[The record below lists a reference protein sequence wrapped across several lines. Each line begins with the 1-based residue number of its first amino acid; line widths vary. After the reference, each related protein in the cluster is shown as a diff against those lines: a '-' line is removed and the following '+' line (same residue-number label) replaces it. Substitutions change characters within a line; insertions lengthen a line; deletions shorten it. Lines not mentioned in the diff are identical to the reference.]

1 MSTQNHYL
9 IAFAE
14 CRHAF
19 GQQGSVAKLFTF
31 GFAVAASFCLMALV
45 PSALLSGS
53 AAFAAAVATC
63 FCFGLMVCLA
73 RSRNTGETAF
83 SIAIYSWWFLI
94 VSEQVFVRKGLS
106 EAGLSGKFA
115 GDAYGEV
122 FIWTIIFLSTFSVF
136 GKRGFMPSILRTPV
150 KWLFLFALLAIVS
163 CAYSPTPM
171 FSFAWAFKLMV
182 GVLILIAC
190 AEKMGQARKQVTFWK
205 SLFWA
210 YVVLVFTPLA
220 TCITHPQTMF
230 GWRGFDG
237 SQPPEFRLNTN
248 IHPVDLSQHA
258 AILVILALVL
268 HAVDRRRSRM
278 AVVALAVIVMIL
290 AVGKAAILSCIVC
303 SILFF
308 ILQGRF
314 KAGIGWLL
322 LVLGTG
328 LLAVF
333 VTPIGSYFQEYE
345 SRESAETLTGRTELW
360 DLAIPAIK
368 QRPIIGHGFVAS
380 KFISEAVDAD
390 WDAGHLHNAFLEVLY
405 NNGVVGLLLMLIV
418 NGCIVRNVWVILRQ
432 SRDHTLRTLAAG
444 SFALYVFLLL
454 NGFVEPTFGGRPSCV
469 FLVFQGL
476 LLLTYSLRTAAAPEQ
491 VEIRRAVLHEW
502 SPAEI

>member
-1 MSTQNHYL
+1 MFTRNYYSM
-9 IAFAE
+9 AGAE
-14 CRHAF
+14 RQPAF
-19 GQQGSVAKLFTF
+19 GPQGSIVKLFVF
-31 GFAVAASFCLMALV
+31 GFVVAASFCFMALV
-45 PSALLSGS
+45 PSAMLSGS
-53 AAFAAAVATC
+53 AAFAAAMAAC

-73 RSRNTGETAF
+73 RSRNKGETAF

-94 VSEQVFVRKGLS
+94 ISEQLFVRKGLS
-106 EAGLSGKFA
+106 EAGLSGKFS

-122 FIWTIIFLSTFSVF
+122 FVWVAIFLSMFSVF
-136 GKRGFMPSILRTPV
+136 GRRGFLPSTLRTQV
-150 KWLFLFALLAIVS
+150 KWLLMFALLAILS
-163 CAYSPTPM
+163 CVYSPTPM
-171 FSFAWAFKLMV
+171 FSFAWAFKLLV

-190 AEKMGQARKQVTFWK
+190 AEKMGHSDKQVTFWK

-210 YVVLVFTPLA
+210 YIVLVFAPLA
-220 TCITHPQTMF
+220 TCLTHPQTMF

-258 AILVILALVL
+258 AILVILALVM
-268 HAVDRRRSRM
+268 HALDRRRSRKV
-278 AVVALAVIVMIL
+278 VVALAMIVMIL

-308 ILQGRF
+308 VLQGRF
-314 KAGIGWLL
+314 RAGIGWLL
-322 LVLGTG
+322 LLFGTG
-328 LLAVF
+328 VLAIF
-333 VTPIGSYFQEYE
+333 VTPIGSYFREYE
-345 SRESAETLTGRTELW
+345 TRESAETLTGRTERW

-405 NNGVVGLLLMLIV
+405 NNGVVGLLIMLIV
-418 NGCIVRNVWVILRQ
+418 NACILRNVWVVLRQ
-432 SRDHTLRTLAAG
+432 SRDHNFRTLAAG
-444 SFALYVFLLL
+444 SFALYAFLLL

-476 LLLTYSLRTAAAPEQ
+476 LLLTYGLRKAAAPVQ
-491 VEIRRAVLHEW
+491 VELRRAVFPDL

>member
-1 MSTQNHYL
+1 MSTQNSHL
-9 IAFAE
+9 IARAE
-14 CRHAF
+14 CRPAF
-19 GQQGSVAKLFTF
+19 GVQSPVAKVFFF
-31 GFAVAASFCLMALV
+31 GFAVAASLCLIALV

-53 AAFAAAVATC
+53 AAFAAAMATC
-63 FCFGLMVCLA
+63 FCLGLMVCLA
-73 RSRNTGETAF
+73 RSRETGETAF

-94 VSEQVFVRKGLS
+94 ISEQLFVRKGLS
-106 EAGLSGKFA
+106 EAGLAGKFS

-122 FIWTIIFLSTFSVF
+122 FIWAVIFLSMISVF
-136 GKRGFMPSILRTPV
+136 GKRGFLLSILRTPV
-150 KWLFLFALLAIVS
+150 KWLLLFALLAIFS

-171 FSFAWAFKLMV
+171 FSFAWAFKLLV

-190 AEKMGQARKQVTFWK
+190 VDKMGQPAKQITFWK

-210 YVVLVFTPLA
+210 YVVLVFAPLA

-258 AILVILALVL
+258 AILVILALAL
-268 HAVDRRRSRM
+268 HSIDRRRSRM
-278 AVVALAVIVMIL
+278 VVVAIAVIVMIL
-290 AVGKAAILSCIVC
+290 AVGKAAILSCVVC

-308 ILQGRF
+308 VLQGRF
-314 KAGIGWLL
+314 KAGMGWVL
-322 LVLGTG
+322 LVFGTG
-328 LLAVF
+328 ALALF

-345 SRESAETLTGRTELW
+345 TRESAETLTGRTELW

-390 WDAGHLHNAFLEVLY
+390 WDAGHLHNAFLEVMY
-405 NNGVVGLLLMLIV
+405 NNGLVGLLLMLAV
-418 NGCIVRNVWVILRQ
+418 NGCIVRNVWIVLRR
-432 SRDHTLRTLAAG
+432 SRDHNLRTLTSG
-444 SFALYVFLLL
+444 SFVLYVFLML

-476 LLLTYSLRTAAAPEQ
+476 LLLTYGLRKAVPEP
-491 VEIRRAVLHEW
+491 VEIQHPVLPHW